1 MKLWYHA
8 IVVIFMGL
16 GGAKNWRGGGFK
28 VIIHY
33 MGKGGKTQS
42 HKGKGGN
49 LHGGELMP
57 QDRTKP
63 PAKYCCILVFMLYYI
78 ICLGRKKAWKP
89 NPTVLPI
96 LLGLFF
102 FPLWLLNY
110 GPFLYCT
117 KYFVANSKNKDKS
130 QKSHNLDVKRTVT
143 SVTHLIVNLS
153 YFFKYLTTKF
163 QTNTKWL

>member
-1 MKLWYHA
+1 MVPCYSCYIHGTWRSKELARRRFQSHHSLY
-8 IVVIFMGL
+8 GE
-16 GGAKNWRGGGFK
+16 GGEDTKPQR
-28 VIIHY
+28 
-33 MGKGGKTQS
+33 KGGQS
-42 HKGKGGN
+42 SW
-49 LHGGELMP
+49 GELMP

-143 SVTHLIVNLS
+143 SVTHLMVNLS